1 MRATLCALRSTHPTR
16 FGVVWLV
23 EASYL
28 NAALPR
34 DIPFPAAPDMATRRI
49 VLAGAMLSMLLA
61 ALDSSIVNT
70 ALPRM
75 AADLGGLTH
84 LSWVVTGFMLC
95 STITAPLYGKFSD
108 NYGRGLTFG
117 VSLGVFLL
125 GSILC
130 GLAQSMDELIGF
142 RALQGLGAGGLF
154 VLAQAMIG
162 DVVAPIDR
170 PRYQGLF
177 TGVFGL
183 ASIAGP
189 LLGGV
194 ITQALSWRWIFYV
207 NMPIGAAALVMI
219 LLGVK
224 SLGGGR
230 RAGKSRPVDLL
241 GAALLACTTA
251 GLLLLLASGGNQFP
265 WLSWRSAGIGGG
277 ILLLFSAFLWAE
289 ARAGDPLIRLG
300 LFRNAVIARG
310 SAVSAMVIFAM
321 LGALVFMPLYFQ
333 LVLGMSPAGSGA
345 MILPQVGGMLLTST
359 IGGRFVSRL
368 GRYRPFL
375 LAGLGMEGISL
386 ILLAVFA
393 WTAASP
399 AMFLVLMG
407 VFGLG
412 MGLGMPNLVTAIQ
425 NAVAHAELGAA
436 TGALVFIRSL
446 GGAVGVAASG
456 AIMSFSLTH
465 AHAGGAMRILRA
477 QGAHGLAGLA
487 PAQHAAIAQAYRA
500 ALTGSFS
507 VCAVVMAM
515 AFVLVLGLPDVR
527 LRAQIED

>member
-1 MRATLCALRSTHPTR
+1 M
-16 FGVVWLV
+16 
-23 EASYL
+23 
-28 NAALPR
+28 
-34 DIPFPAAPDMATRRI
+34 
-49 VLAGAMLSMLLA
+49 LAMLLA

-117 VSLGVFLL
+117 VSVGLFLI

-130 GLAQSMDELIGF
+130 GLAQNMDELIGF

-162 DVVAPIDR
+162 DVVAPINR

-183 ASIAGP
+183 ASVAGP

-207 NMPIGAAALVMI
+207 NIPIGGLALGMI

-224 SLGGGR
+224 SLGGKRVG
-230 RAGKSRPVDLL
+230 SRPIDIL
-241 GAALLACTTA
+241 GALLLAAATSA
-251 GLLLLLASGGNQFP
+251 LLLLLA
-265 WLSWRSAGIGGG
+265 GGG
-277 ILLLFSAFLWAE
+277 TQFAWMSWQTGGMAGLILLLLGAFLWAE
-289 ARAGDPLIRLG
+289 DRARDPLIRLG
-300 LFRNAVIARG
+300 LFRNKVIARG

-321 LGALVFMPLYFQ
+321 MGALVFMPLYFQ

-345 MILPQVGGMLLTST
+345 MILPQVGGMLLSST

-375 LAGLGMEGISL
+375 LAGLGMEAFSL
-386 ILLAVFA
+386 VCLALFA
-393 WTAASP
+393 WFGAP
-399 AMFLVLMG
+399 PWMFLVLMG
-407 VFGLG
+407 VLGLG

-425 NAVAHAELGAA
+425 NAVSHSEMGAA

-456 AIMSFSLTH
+456 AVMSFSLMQ
-465 AHAGGAMRILRA
+465 AHAGGAMGIIR
-477 QGAHGLAGLA
+477 AHGLAGLTQLQREA
-487 PAQHAAIAQAYRA
+487 VAQAYRG
-500 ALTGSFS
+500 ALTGSF
-507 VCAVVMAM
+507 VMCAVVMLA
-515 AFVLVLGLPDVR
+515 AYGLVLGLPDVR
-527 LRAQIED
+527 LRGQIEDEA